1 MVDLLD
7 NLMNILK
14 LFLALEKD
22 FRTSLG
28 KRMNGVRKE
37 RLTANRLRRSW
48 WQVERAGPEAKP
60 SENGRFF
67 KLYFLHATSP

>member
-14 LFLALEKD
+14 LFLAVESD

-28 KRMNGVRKE
+28 QRMNGARREK
-37 RLTANRLRRSW
+37 LTANW
-48 WQVERAGPEAKP
+48 
-60 SENGRFF
+60 
-67 KLYFLHATSP
+67 LH